1 MKQNTIVTLADMKA
15 RGEKISQLTCYD
27 YSTARLMDQ
36 AGINM
41 ILVGD
46 SLGMTMQGY
55 SDTIPVTMEE
65 MIDFCTPMMVRANPE
80 LTPEQARA
88 QMAQFFPSLLRWRN

>member
-1 MKQNTIVTLADMKA
+1 MKQNNVVTLAAMKA

-55 SDTIPVTMEE
+55 SDTLPVTLEE
-65 MIDFCTPMMVRANPE
+65 MILYGRSVARGMPE
-80 LTPEQARA
+80 CLCVWTCP
-88 QMAQFFPSLLRWRN
+88 L

>member
-1 MKQNTIVTLADMKA
+1 
-15 RGEKISQLTCYD
+15 
-27 YSTARLMDQ
+27 MDQ

-55 SDTIPVTMEE
+55 SDTLPVTLEE
-65 MIDFCTPMMVRANPE
+65 MILWAAAWPGDAGMPLWFWTCP
-80 LTPEQARA
+80 L
-88 QMAQFFPSLLRWRN
+88 

>member
-1 MKQNTIVTLADMKA
+1 MSEAYCQSCGMPLGEDGEMRGSEADGSPSRDYCKYCYEKGRFLAD
-15 RGEKISQLTCYD
+15 C
-27 YSTARLMDQ
+27 
-36 AGINM
+36 
-41 ILVGD
+41 
-46 SLGMTMQGY
+46 
-55 SDTIPVTMEE
+55 TMEE